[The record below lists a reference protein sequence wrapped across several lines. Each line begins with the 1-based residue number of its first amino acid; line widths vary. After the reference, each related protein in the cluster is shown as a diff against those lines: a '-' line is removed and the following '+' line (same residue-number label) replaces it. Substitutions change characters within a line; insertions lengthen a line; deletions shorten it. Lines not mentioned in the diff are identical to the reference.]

1 MKTLC
6 YLVILLLPYS
16 IFAQSTFETALKAGE
31 LIMSGFTILKASKT
45 DIQKQSKFVESVCV
59 KNKLSDKIT
68 FVIDGETE
76 DGEKIKK
83 DLVVQVDGKE
93 CFLELPKGIY
103 IYQVILSNKEI
114 YKKGNY
120 KFEDNI
126 VITIKKD
133 D

>member
-1 MKTLC
+1 MKPLF
-6 YLVILLLPYS
+6 YLAILLLPYS
-16 IFAQSTFETALKAGE
+16 IFAQSTFQTALKAGE

-45 DIQKQSKFVESVCV
+45 DIKKDSKFVESVCV

-103 IYQVILSNKEI
+103 TYQVILSNKEI

>member
-1 MKTLC
+1 MKKLC
-6 YLVILLLPYS
+6 YLLILLLPYS

-103 IYQVILSNKEI
+103 TYQVILSNKEI